1 VEEAGAAAAAA
12 RSSDTIVAA
21 ALDDAMVA
29 IAGTVAVAD
38 GVGESVG
45 GTRTPGLG
53 GLVGVDGRKER
64 GRNRRESGRGG
75 GGK

>member
-29 IAGTVAVAD
+29 IAGTVA
-38 GVGESVG
+38 VGESVG

>member
-1 VEEAGAAAAAA
+1 VEEAGAAAAA

-38 GVGESVG
+38 GVGVRG
-45 GTRTPGLG
+45 GRTPGLG

-64 GRNRRESGRGG
+64 GRNRRRESGRGG
-75 GGK
+75 GK